1 MRALLAILR
10 ILGLIQLVLGI
21 CFWLGYAITWIP
33 THMAIGTVFVV
44 VLWIIGVVGATKGA
58 GVGAAVS
65 AIGWGLLV
73 AALGMVQQKILIG
86 DMHWIVRVT
95 HLIIA
100 LAALPLAGLIYARVQ
115 KAQASHVT
123 A

>member
-1 MRALLAILR
+1 
-10 ILGLIQLVLGI
+10 
-21 CFWLGYAITWIP
+21 
-33 THMAIGTVFVV
+33 MAIGTVFVV